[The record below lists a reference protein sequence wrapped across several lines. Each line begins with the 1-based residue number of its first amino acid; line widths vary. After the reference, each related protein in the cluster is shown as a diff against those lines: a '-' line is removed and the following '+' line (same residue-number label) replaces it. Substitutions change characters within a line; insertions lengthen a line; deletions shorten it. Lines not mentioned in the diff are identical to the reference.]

1 MTMTDPKVEALPA
14 QTLWVGSTQ
23 TTPIGLQ
30 LYQVQPN
37 KQICPRR
44 EEELVLLLLKQGSY
58 ENIRAKRT
66 FH

>member
-30 LYQVQPN
+30 LYQVQLN
-37 KQICPRR
+37 KQISPRR

>member
-14 QTLWVGSTQ
+14 QTLWEGSTQ
-23 TTPIGLQ
+23 LMLIGLQ
-30 LYQVQPN
+30 LYQVQLN
-37 KQICPRR
+37 KQISRRR

-58 ENIRAKRT
+58 ENIRAKHT

>member
-14 QTLWVGSTQ
+14 QTLWVGLTQ
-23 TTPIGLQ
+23 TMLIGLQ
-30 LYQVQPN
+30 LYQVQLN
-37 KQICPRR
+37 KQISRRR

-58 ENIRAKRT
+58 ENIRAKHT